1 MRERNKMRHA
11 GKAAFFSSERAFTLV
26 ELIVVVVIIG
36 LLAALVAPRF
46 LGKVERSRVK
56 AAGVQIELFGAAL
69 DQFRLDAGRYPTT
82 AEGLAALRENLTNI
96 ERWQGPY
103 LRKEIPRDPWGREF
117 MYRSPGER
125 EEYEII
131 SFGSDGAP
139 GGEGDAM
146 DIVSWRSLDG
156 GL

>member
-1 MRERNKMRHA
+1 MRHA
-11 GKAAFFSSERAFTLV
+11 GKTAFVSSERAFTLV
-26 ELIVVVVIIG
+26 ELMVVVVIIG

-46 LGKVERSRVK
+46 LGKVERSRIK
-56 AAGVQIELFGAAL
+56 AAEVQIELFGAAL

-82 AEGLAALRENLTNI
+82 VEGLAALRENPMNI
-96 ERWQGPY
+96 ERWRGPY
-103 LRKEIPRDPWGREF
+103 LRKEIPKDPWGREF

-125 EEYEII
+125 EEYEIV

-139 GGEGDAM
+139 GGEGDAT